1 MKGYAAAYPF
11 NYADI
16 RFLFEISCFGDTVIS
31 GDIFDDLK
39 MGQRSVAFL
48 AYL

>member
-11 NYADI
+11 NYANI
-16 RFLFEISCFGDTVIS
+16 RFLFEISRFGDTVIS
-31 GDIFDDLK
+31 GGIFDDLRI
-39 MGQRSVAFL
+39 GQRSVAFL